1 MLDWLKDYRELEDKL
16 IYLENKL
23 ERSKKE
29 LKRWVWGDLSKYK
42 LTADS
47 DGAKVEDRIEVI
59 EYELAHKMNDMYDL
73 KEMISKFKGLD
84 NKIIQMKYIEG
95 MTLEQIALDLDYSP
109 YYIKRKHA
117 EIRKIINFV
126 DAL

>member
-1 MLDWLKDYRELEDKL
+1 MLDWLKDYRELEDKI

-29 LKRWVWGDLSKYK
+29 LKRWVWGDLQKVR
-42 LTADS
+42 LTAES
-47 DGAKVEDRIEVI
+47 ESSKLEDRIEVI